1 MPLLSLL
8 FSPSLSE
15 GLSPSFSFVLHTC
28 VLFVLGILLNIPG
41 PSLKVILLNVNK
53 PQCRGTA
60 TAIGEFF
67 NNLGRIVGPILFTFL
82 ERDKDRVNAMLNI
95 SNFFF
100 VSSAFSFILRITIVK
115 DEESVS
121 EYINN
126 LKDVPHDRKSVSI
139 DMHCDENKNIE
150 DVPLLHALCV
160 CLNCLLELF

>member
-8 FSPSLSE
+8 FSSTLSE
-15 GLSPSFSFVLHTC
+15 GLSSSFSFFLHVC

-41 PSLKVILLNVNK
+41 PALKMLLLNVNK

-67 NNLGRIVGPILFTFL
+67 NNLGRIVGPIIFTYL
-82 ERDKDRVNAMLNI
+82 ERDKDRVSATLTI

-100 VSSAFSFILRITIVK
+100 ISSVFAFMLRLTVEK
-115 DEESVS
+115 DEASVS

-126 LKDVPHDRKSVSI
+126 LKEINQERTVSI
-139 DMHCDENKNIE
+139 DVSCREGKNTE
-150 DVPLLHALCV
+150 DVPLLHAYGV
-160 CLNCLLELF
+160 C